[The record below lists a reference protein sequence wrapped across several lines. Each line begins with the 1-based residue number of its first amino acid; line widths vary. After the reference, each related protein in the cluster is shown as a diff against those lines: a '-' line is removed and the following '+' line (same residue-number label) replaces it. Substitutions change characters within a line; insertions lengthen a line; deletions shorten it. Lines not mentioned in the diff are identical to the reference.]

1 MRILT
6 IAAALLG
13 TSLVLA
19 TGAFSDEDA
28 IQLKSGA
35 GVEVVQANCAACHS
49 LDYVQMNSP
58 IQDKEG
64 WGKTVGKMV
73 KTFGAPIAEADQ
85 TAIIEY
91 LAANY
96 SK

>member
-1 MRILT
+1 MRSTSIVLISAAVLS
-6 IAAALLG
+6 IASPAL
-13 TSLVLA
+13 A
-19 TGAFSDEDA
+19 DESS
-28 IQLKSGA
+28 IELKKASGVDV
-35 GVEVVQANCAACHS
+35 VEQNCAACHS

-73 KTFGAPIAEADQ
+73 NALGAPIAEADQ
-85 TAIIEY
+85 KAIIDY

-96 SK
+96 GK

>member
-1 MRILT
+1 MRILA

-13 TSLVLA
+13 TSLVLVA
-19 TGAFSDEDA
+19 GAFSDEDA

-58 IQDKEG
+58 FLD
-64 WGKTVGKMV
+64 GKRPAHPMWRLVV
-73 KTFGAPIAEADQ
+73 
-85 TAIIEY
+85 
-91 LAANY
+91 
-96 SK
+96 

>member
-1 MRILT
+1 MKFAFCLG
-6 IAAALLG
+6 AALAVAG
-13 TSLVLA
+13 STGVLA
-19 TGAFSDEDA
+19 EETA
-28 IQLKSGA
+28 IQLKPGA
-35 GVEVVQANCAACHS
+35 GMEMVEGNCGACHS
-49 LDYVQMNSP
+49 LDYIQMNSP

-85 TAIIEY
+85 TAIIAY
-91 LAANY
+91 LAATY